1 MPQLVTMTFP
11 NLNVSVQPT
20 DLVYY
25 VPITPVGTPGNL
37 GYSAST
43 TVFDTGNYNNIIQF
57 GYVFGLDRANNTVD
71 IIWDDSDNDGDGVPD
86 ISLPTIIDFILFSK
100 SKPNNT
106 SSLVGYYASVNF
118 VNNSNKKVELFSVG
132 SEVSLSSK

>member
-43 TVFDTGNYNNIIQF
+43 TIFDTGSRSNIVQIGF
-57 GYVFGLDRANNTVD
+57 ILSVDRANNSIDVV
-71 IIWDDSDNDGDGVPD
+71 WDDSDNDGDGLPD
-86 ISLPTIIDFILFSK
+86 IPLPDKEDFILFSK